1 MRLELQRQRS
11 LAQNHLW
18 FPFARPD
25 SMREEGGPIILV
37 RGEGVWLQDAEG
49 RRYLDGIGALE
60 ACAVGH
66 GRERLAEVAAAQM
79 RQMAFLDVF
88 RYASQPAIEL
98 ATELVRISQPN
109 LNQVHFTPG
118 GSEAVEVALKM
129 AFQYHY
135 LRREPSRRKVIT
147 RQGAFHGVTFG
158 AMNCDGRYFS
168 TRNDIYLGP
177 TRFGEVA
184 TGPAKGEGWG
194 LGARHTAGAEEFAAK
209 VAELGPQTVA
219 AIIVD
224 PVATASA
231 VACPPA
237 DDLRKLRALCDEH
250 GILLIIDEIITG
262 FGKAGCMFV
271 SQLYGVEPDFLTVS
285 KALSSGY
292 MPIGATLVSDKVVEA
307 FYHGDPRDNLFTH
320 GHTYGGH
327 PVACAVA
334 LENLRILE
342 EERLVEGALAKGEY
356 LHHKLRALTHHPSY
370 ADARRVGL
378 LQGLEFLEN
387 DRAAGSFGSVQAAGV
402 WLRKRCR
409 DLGLITLMLHPGNVL
424 LLAPPLIVSEA
435 EMDQMVAI
443 IDQALADLEGV
454 L

>member
-1 MRLELQRQRS
+1 MLEFPGRLGLPQR
-11 LAQNHLW
+11 HLW
-18 FPFARPD
+18 FPFTQPNA
-25 SMREEGGPIILV
+25 MYEEGGPIVLV
-37 RGEGVWLQDAEG
+37 RGEGVWLQDVQG

-66 GRERLAEVAAAQM
+66 GRHRLSQVAASQM
-79 RQMAFLDVF
+79 RELAFIDVF
-88 RYASQPAIEL
+88 RYASQPAMEL
-98 ATELVRISQPN
+98 ASELVRISQPN
-109 LNQVHFTPG
+109 LNRVFFTPG
-118 GSEAVEVALKM
+118 GSEAVEVALKL

-135 LRREPSRRKVIT
+135 IRGERQRRKIIT

-177 TRFGEVA
+177 YRFGEIA
-184 TGPAKGEGWG
+184 MGPAKGEGWG

-209 VAELGPQTVA
+209 VAELGPEHVA

-231 VACPPA
+231 VACPPPE
-237 DDLRKLRALCDEH
+237 DLRKLRSLCDEN
-250 GILLIIDEIITG
+250 GILLIVDEVITG
-262 FGKAGCMFV
+262 FGRCGCMFV
-271 SQLYGVEPDFLTVS
+271 SQLYGVEPDFLVLS

-292 MPIGATLVSDKVVEA
+292 MPIGATLISDKVVEV
-307 FYHGDPRDNLFTH
+307 FSQGNPSDNVFTH

-334 LENLRILE
+334 LENLRILN
-342 EERLVEGALAKGEY
+342 EERLVDQALTKGEY
-356 LHHKLRALTHHPSY
+356 MHQKLLSLSRHPSFV
-370 ADARRVGL
+370 DARHVGL
-378 LQGLEFLEN
+378 LHGLEFLNGDEV
-387 DRAAGSFGSVQAAGV
+387 AGSFGSVRAAGV

-424 LLAPPLIVSEA
+424 LLAPPLIVSKA
-435 EMDQMVAI
+435 EIDQMVSI
-443 IDQALADLEGV
+443 IDQALTDMEEV